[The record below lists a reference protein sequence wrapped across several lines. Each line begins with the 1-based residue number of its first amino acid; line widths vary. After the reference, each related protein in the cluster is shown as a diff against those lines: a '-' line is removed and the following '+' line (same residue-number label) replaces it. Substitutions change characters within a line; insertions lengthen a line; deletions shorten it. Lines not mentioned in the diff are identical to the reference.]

1 MLKEEHRNL
10 NNDKQSVKQGKGI
23 IYGLWNIIRSQKE
36 DHFTVVKETEVKE
49 TKEIYLKTIQTI
61 HGLTF
66 CTSDSRVFI

>member
-36 DHFTVVKETEVKE
+36 DHFTVVKETEVKK
-49 TKEIYLKTIQTI
+49 TK
-61 HGLTF
+61 
-66 CTSDSRVFI
+66 